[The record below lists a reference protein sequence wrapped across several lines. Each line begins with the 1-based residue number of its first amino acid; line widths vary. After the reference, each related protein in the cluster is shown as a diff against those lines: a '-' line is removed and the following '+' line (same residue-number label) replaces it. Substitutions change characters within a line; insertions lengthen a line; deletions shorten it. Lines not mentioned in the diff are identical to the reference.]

1 MISLLVVSATGVITY
16 LVFKRTETIKTT
28 HLLILLCIVPSLLSL
43 NLSFSPTFVF
53 TIYLFTILLCT
64 AIYRLSPWHPLAVYP
79 GPFLCKLTKFRG
91 AYEAQTGKQHLWY
104 KTLHE
109 RYGDVVRI
117 GPNELSFISSD
128 ALAPVLGQNGLPK
141 GPFMDGRFPETL
153 KVLPIGG
160 LKDPEEHRRRRAPWN
175 KAFSSSA
182 LKEYEILVLNRTTL
196 LGNRLAEESK
206 GKAVN
211 FGEWMGW
218 YTLRVLLLDEIS
230 VTNVFLCSFSGGSE
244 MLLHGDPD
252 GLVND
257 VRSGNRVALFMSHV
271 PWLGRLC
278 YRIPGNIYTGPA
290 KFRQASRAR
299 AMKRKELGDNP
310 RKDLYYYLLGEGGE
324 KKLHTD
330 AEAIADA
337 SAAVLGGTDT
347 TSNTTTLI
355 VFYLLTRPKVYE
367 GLKKEVDSMGDRWND
382 ASAQAKMA
390 YLNAV
395 INETLRLWPAVL
407 SGSQRKVR
415 SDGPG
420 KMVGEHYVPP
430 KTNVTIPFYTL
441 HRDSRNFSP
450 APDEWIPERWL
461 SGSDYRNEMKAF
473 TPFSLG
479 QANCAGKNLAMME
492 MRMVVCMLVKRFTMH
507 LDGFEGSVKDYWLMQ
522 TGELWVEFSER
533 E

>member
-182 LKEYEILVLNRTTL
+182 LKEYEILVLDRTTL

-211 FGEWMGW
+211 FGEWMEW
-218 YTLRVLLLDEIS
+218 YT
-230 VTNVFLCSFSGGSE
+230 
-244 MLLHGDPD
+244 
-252 GLVND
+252 
-257 VRSGNRVALFMSHV
+257 
-271 PWLGRLC
+271 
-278 YRIPGNIYTGPA
+278 
-290 KFRQASRAR
+290 
-299 AMKRKELGDNP
+299 
-310 RKDLYYYLLGEGGE
+310 
-324 KKLHTD
+324 
-330 AEAIADA
+330 
-337 SAAVLGGTDT
+337 
-347 TSNTTTLI
+347 
-355 VFYLLTRPKVYE
+355 
-367 GLKKEVDSMGDRWND
+367 
-382 ASAQAKMA
+382 
-390 YLNAV
+390 
-395 INETLRLWPAVL
+395 
-407 SGSQRKVR
+407 
-415 SDGPG
+415 
-420 KMVGEHYVPP
+420 
-430 KTNVTIPFYTL
+430 
-441 HRDSRNFSP
+441 
-450 APDEWIPERWL
+450 
-461 SGSDYRNEMKAF
+461 
-473 TPFSLG
+473 
-479 QANCAGKNLAMME
+479 
-492 MRMVVCMLVKRFTMH
+492 
-507 LDGFEGSVKDYWLMQ
+507 
-522 TGELWVEFSER
+522 
-533 E
+533 